1 MRKKRVLVVDDDAL
15 IRQAVTRLLTGRG
28 YHVVSAADG
37 EEALRQAD
45 EHSFD
50 IAIVDYEMPGRDGLR
65 VLSDLRT
72 GQPGCIRVLMTGRA
86 EFPVVVAAVNRG
98 EILRVVSKPFEPNE
112 LVALLEDAY
121 TSAREMEKALEAQRK
136 VTLYRDRKMFE
147 ECLSSDML
155 QLALQPIL
163 DAHTEQLYGYE
174 ALLRS
179 SHPVLSGPLP
189 VLGVAE
195 RTGGLSP
202 LARVV
207 SERAAAILD
216 ELPEHLRLF
225 LNLHPDSLGDPKLL
239 TEALAPVV
247 PYASRCAIEI
257 TERSKLSSIEDWEKV
272 IDKLQDTGFKI
283 AVDDLGSGY
292 NSLCIL
298 ADLQPTYIKVDM
310 SIVRDVD
317 RTPRKQRLVD
327 LLARFAE
334 ATDSVLLAEGVET
347 SSEAETLRAC
357 GSHLVQGYHFGKP
370 QLWVPKA
377 SRKKQA
383 G

>member
-1 MRKKRVLVVDDDAL
+1 MRQKRVLVVDDDGL

-28 YHVVSAADG
+28 YHVVGAADG

-45 EHSFD
+45 EHAFD

-98 EILRVVSKPFEPNE
+98 EILRVVQKPFEPDH

-121 TSAREMEKALEAQRK
+121 DSAREMEKALQAQRK

-147 ECLSSDML
+147 ECLNSDML

-163 DAHTEQLYGYE
+163 DANSEELYGYE

-179 SHPVLSGPLP
+179 THPVLNGPLP

-195 RTGGLSP
+195 RVGGLDP
-202 LARVV
+202 LARIV
-207 SERAAAILD
+207 SERAAAILE

-239 TEALAPVV
+239 EHALAPVV
-247 PYASRCAIEI
+247 PYASRVAIEI
-257 TERSKLSSIEDWEKV
+257 TERSKLSSIEDWEKM
-272 IDKLQDTGFKI
+272 IDRLQDTGFKI

-317 RTPRKQRLVD
+317 QTPRKQRLVD

-347 SSEAETLRAC
+347 GTEAETLRAC

-370 QLWVPKA
+370 QLWVPKSA
-377 SRKKQA
+377 QKKQA